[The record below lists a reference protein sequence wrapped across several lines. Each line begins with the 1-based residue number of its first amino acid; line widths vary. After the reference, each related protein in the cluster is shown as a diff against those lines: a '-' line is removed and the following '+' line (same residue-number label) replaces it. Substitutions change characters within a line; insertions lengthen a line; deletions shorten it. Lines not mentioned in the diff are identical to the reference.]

1 MGEQTRAGRPW
12 SPARGSCAETNE
24 VVGML
29 RSWLD
34 MAGVTVKQLH
44 LRLTT
49 DHFGDGQ
56 VPTLRRLRGQL
67 AGEGLIWDLVEA
79 VADICFPD
87 DDHEAV
93 QQRLEQPRQLWEAAE
108 NAPTAT
114 DGSGPQVTAR
124 EVLHAQQRAL
134 TAYEELNRARQAF
147 EASEHGRQQALQI
160 ATILFGML
168 GQAQAKVME
177 LTRRIDALSHST
189 PGDPEEVTSLERMRH
204 RAEAQEHELR
214 TQLTRADS
222 ERQTAQTVADHAA
235 RRIQQLEAELRELR
249 TKTAAGERGE
259 TVHSRP
265 LPVPTA
271 QREPDE
277 AAFDAVDE
285 TLEKVRFALDREH
298 SAVQE
303 AAEDLGLDVTVPQG
317 RA

>member
-29 RSWLD
+29 RSWLGT
-34 MAGVTVKQLH
+34 AGVTVKQLH
-44 LRLTT
+44 HRLTS

-56 VPTLRRLRGQL
+56 IPTLRRLRSQL
-67 AGEGLIWDLVEA
+67 AGEGLAWDLVEA
-79 VADICFPD
+79 VADVCFPD

-108 NAPTAT
+108 KAPTAT

-168 GQAQAKVME
+168 GQAQAKVVE
-177 LTRRIDALSHST
+177 LTRRIDALNHST
-189 PGDPEEVTSLERMRH
+189 PGDPEEVTGLERMRH
-204 RAEAQEHELR
+204 RAKAQEHQLR
-214 TQLTRADS
+214 TSADPCRQRAADGPDRRRS
-222 ERQTAQTVADHAA
+222 RGTPDPATGSRTAGTQNENGHWRAGRRHPQPPTA
-235 RRIQQLEAELRELR
+235 RSCY
-249 TKTAAGERGE
+249 AAG
-259 TVHSRP
+259 
-265 LPVPTA
+265 A
-271 QREPDE
+271 
-277 AAFDAVDE
+277 
-285 TLEKVRFALDREH
+285 
-298 SAVQE
+298 
-303 AAEDLGLDVTVPQG
+303 
-317 RA
+317 